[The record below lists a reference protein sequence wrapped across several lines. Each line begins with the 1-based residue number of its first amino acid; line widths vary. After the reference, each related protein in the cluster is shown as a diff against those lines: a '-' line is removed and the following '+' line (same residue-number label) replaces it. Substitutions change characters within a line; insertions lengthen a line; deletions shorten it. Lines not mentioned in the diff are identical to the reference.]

1 MDSKGDEQT
10 DFIISVSKV
19 KHPEVVSFKNN
30 IQKMLGGW
38 YHLDIEWIDETKE
51 DKGWKEGA

>member
-1 MDSKGDEQT
+1 MCLHDPYSSSYMDSKGDEQT

-38 YHLDIEWIDETKE
+38 YHLDIE
-51 DKGWKEGA
+51 